1 MTLLPTQYSKL
12 YYVCIFRLTQFKMG
26 LNKKGSV
33 DKYFEKDPFLA
44 PIPLT
49 NNNISN
55 GPSLVQSCCEE
66 KQKIKCSGK
75 NQKYFIIKN
84 HKNNCFYFRN
94 IATNNIKFT
103 VLTSNSVFSI
113 NIIVSRNLS
122 DSAGIH
128 MFHCLTSD

>member
-1 MTLLPTQYSKL
+1 
-12 YYVCIFRLTQFKMG
+12 MG

-49 NNNISN
+49 NNNINS

-84 HKNNCFYFRN
+84 HK
-94 IATNNIKFT
+94 K
-103 VLTSNSVFSI
+103 
-113 NIIVSRNLS
+113 IIVSILGILLPTTSSLLS
-122 DSAGIH
+122 SLQTVSSASISLCLGISLIVLG
-128 MFHCLTSD
+128 FICFIVSPQIETALTHLIQSWTALSGGKYHF